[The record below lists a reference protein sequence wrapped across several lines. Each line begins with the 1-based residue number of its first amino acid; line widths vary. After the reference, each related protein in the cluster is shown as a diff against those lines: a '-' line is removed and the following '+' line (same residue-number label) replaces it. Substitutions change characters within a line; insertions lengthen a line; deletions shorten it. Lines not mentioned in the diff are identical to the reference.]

1 MYVMYFYRCDKAELE
16 LKMKGEMFEE
26 KEVIWKGHIEDAER
40 NAGEMNDKLKMS
52 VSAAAAAAAGP
63 SATSQAEMLEL
74 KMKLTTQTKANQV
87 LRIDLKSS
95 EMQLNMKT
103 KIDEGKS
110 KLVELLDKKVTQLD
124 TKNKELRGLLEG
136 AVKDRETTAEKMED
150 LGGDKDLSQQLA
162 DSEKAYQDVKMVN
175 KELRQMLNELE
186 EKSKKIAMMA
196 KEKVLKYV
204 DQNKILQEN
213 IVSLTQQLQ
222 DAQAGLPVATVI
234 DDSHKSK
241 LMEELEHLRKSL
253 DEKDSQL
260 KKLEAELHECKLT
273 TENIKFQRE
282 ESDILNPIKMMKADF
297 EQLKQKIEARDD
309 EIVEGATVELIPAE
323 AVQGTIQQLENEK
336 QLVMDELEEIAK
348 KEKELLV
355 LNEVL
360 GEKLKVNE
368 GEMIQMKEE
377 LAGMKGMLT
386 LLEKE
391 IDGPPNDGQNQ
402 VARNA

>member
-1 MYVMYFYRCDKAELE
+1 
-16 LKMKGEMFEE
+16 MKGEMFEE

-136 AVKDRETTAEKMED
+136 AVKDRETTAEKMEE

>member
-136 AVKDRETTAEKMED
+136 AVKDRETTAEKMEE